1 MKTWKIADIG
11 LFFKNSI
18 QAILKGEF
26 LLRLNIGRYFVHIA
40 YTFLLFGL
48 VIWFSLMI
56 ETTMSKVEK
65 NKAVLKE
72 LEIVHSQKVFELV
85 GVSRRSSVEQMLGE
99 MGSKVKE
106 GLFFAGEVMDIDGV
120 SGGYN
125 LQFAWES
132 GRAAGLAAAEFA
144 KG

>member
-11 LFFKNSI
+11 LFIKNSFK
-18 QAILKGEF
+18 AVLKGEF
-26 LLRLNIGRYFVHIA
+26 LLRLNIGRYFIHIA

-48 VIWFSLMI
+48 VIWLSLMI

-85 GVSRRSSVEQMLGE
+85 NVSRRSSVEQMLGQL
-99 MGSKVKE
+99 GSNVKE
-106 GLFFAGEVMDIDGV
+106 
-120 SGGYN
+120 
-125 LQFAWES
+125 
-132 GRAAGLAAAEFA
+132 AEKPA
-144 KG
+144 TVVKR

>member
-1 MKTWKIADIG
+1 MKTWKISDIG

-65 NKAVLKE
+65 NKAELKE
-72 LEIVHSQKVFELV
+72 LEIVHSQKVFEIV
-85 GVSRRSSVEQMLGE
+85 NVSRRASVEQLLGE

-106 GLFFAGEVMDIDGV
+106 
-120 SGGYN
+120 
-125 LQFAWES
+125 
-132 GRAAGLAAAEFA
+132 AEQPA
-144 KG
+144 IIVRK

>member
-1 MKTWKIADIG
+1 MKTWKISDIG

-26 LLRLNIGRYFVHIA
+26 LLRLNIGRYFIHIA

-48 VIWFSLMI
+48 AIWFSLMI

-72 LEIVHSQKVFELV
+72 LEIVHSQKVFEIV
-85 GVSRRSSVEQMLGE
+85 NVSRRSSVEQMLGE
-99 MGSKVKE
+99 LGSRVGEPDKPATTVK
-106 GLFFAGEVMDIDGV
+106 
-120 SGGYN
+120 
-125 LQFAWES
+125 
-132 GRAAGLAAAEFA
+132 R
-144 KG
+144 

>member
-1 MKTWKIADIG
+1 MKTWKISDIG

-72 LEIVHSQKVFELV
+72 LEIVHSQK
-85 GVSRRSSVEQMLGE
+85 R
-99 MGSKVKE
+99 
-106 GLFFAGEVMDIDGV
+106 AGQREPALERGAD
-120 SGGYN
+120 
-125 LQFAWES
+125 A
-132 GRAAGLAAAEFA
+132 RAAGF
-144 KG
+144 GCQRG

>member
-11 LFFKNSI
+11 LFFKNSFR
-18 QAILKGEF
+18 AMLKGEF
-26 LLRLNIGRYFVHIA
+26 LLRLNVGRYFIHIA

-85 GVSRRSSVEQMLGE
+85 NVSRRSSVEQMLGQL
-99 MGSKVKE
+99 GSDVKE
-106 GLFFAGEVMDIDGV
+106 
-120 SGGYN
+120 
-125 LQFAWES
+125 
-132 GRAAGLAAAEFA
+132 AEKPA
-144 KG
+144 TVVKR

>member
-1 MKTWKIADIG
+1 MKTWKLADIG

-18 QAILKGEF
+18 TAVLKGEF
-26 LLRLNIGRYFVHIA
+26 LLRLNVGRYFIHIA

-72 LEIVHSQKVFELV
+72 LEIVHSQKVFEIV
-85 GVSRRSSVEQMLGE
+85 NVSRRSSVEQMLGE
-99 MGSKVKE
+99 LGSRVGEPDKPATTVK
-106 GLFFAGEVMDIDGV
+106 
-120 SGGYN
+120 
-125 LQFAWES
+125 
-132 GRAAGLAAAEFA
+132 R
-144 KG
+144 

>member
-1 MKTWKIADIG
+1 MKTWKISDIG

-18 QAILKGEF
+18 TAVLMGEF
-26 LLRLNIGRYFVHIA
+26 LLRLNVGRYFIHIA

-85 GVSRRSSVEQMLGE
+85 NVSRRSSVEQMLGQL
-99 MGSKVKE
+99 GSDVKE
-106 GLFFAGEVMDIDGV
+106 
-120 SGGYN
+120 
-125 LQFAWES
+125 
-132 GRAAGLAAAEFA
+132 AEKPA
-144 KG
+144 TVVKR

>member
-1 MKTWKIADIG
+1 MKTWKLADIG

-18 QAILKGEF
+18 TAVLKGEF
-26 LLRLNIGRYFVHIA
+26 LLRLNVGRYFIHIA

-72 LEIVHSQKVFELV
+72 LEIVHSQKVFEV
-85 GVSRRSSVEQMLGE
+85 VNISRRSSVEQLLGE

-106 GLFFAGEVMDIDGV
+106 
-120 SGGYN
+120 
-125 LQFAWES
+125 
-132 GRAAGLAAAEFA
+132 AEQPA
-144 KG
+144 IIVKK

>member
-11 LFFKNSI
+11 LFIKNSFK
-18 QAILKGEF
+18 AVLKGEF
-26 LLRLNIGRYFVHIA
+26 LLRLNIGRYFIHIA

-85 GVSRRSSVEQMLGE
+85 NVSRRSSVEQMLGQL
-99 MGSKVKE
+99 GSDVKE
-106 GLFFAGEVMDIDGV
+106 
-120 SGGYN
+120 
-125 LQFAWES
+125 
-132 GRAAGLAAAEFA
+132 AEKPA
-144 KG
+144 TVVKR